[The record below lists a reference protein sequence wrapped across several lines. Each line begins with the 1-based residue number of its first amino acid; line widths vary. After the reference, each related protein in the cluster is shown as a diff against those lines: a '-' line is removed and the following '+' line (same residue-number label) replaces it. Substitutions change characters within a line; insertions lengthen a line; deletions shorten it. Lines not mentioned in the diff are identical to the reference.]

1 MITII
6 SKFKNEIE
14 LIGFRR
20 NENGMEMMKR
30 NSEIDRRIIRLGIKR
45 DECNNRIGEMKRELP
60 REKGPIPRPGR
71 RSRTI
76 APMAVPS
83 QRRLGLCN
91 IVGEVGGYFRDFWVG
106 IPLLSE
112 MKVLQ
117 DDDVLN

>member
-1 MITII
+1 M
-6 SKFKNEIE
+6 
-14 LIGFRR
+14 
-20 NENGMEMMKR
+20 
-30 NSEIDRRIIRLGIKR
+30 DRKIIRLGIKS
-45 DECNNRIGEMKRELP
+45 DEYNNRISEMKRKLP

-83 QRRLGLCN
+83 QRRLGFCN